1 MAARL
6 KGHFWRTCRTYF
18 RRVRITV
25 WLVILV
31 LLGGLVYLDQVG
43 LPDFAKKLLLEKVRA
58 RGLDLQFSRLR
69 LSWHH
74 GLVAENV
81 RFGRADEPLSPQMTL
96 REVQVRPNYKA
107 LARLQ
112 FQVDSLVL
120 RQGRLVLPV
129 AETNEPPRQLTVENI
144 QTELRF
150 LPGDEWALDHFTA
163 GFAGARLELSG
174 TVANASA
181 VREWKFLAAEQA
193 TPAAMTRSRLRQLA
207 DLLERIHFTAP
218 PELRL
223 DVRGDARDLASFGVR
238 ALVIA
243 SGADTPWGKVTRGQF
258 SARLFPATTNGL
270 SSAEL
275 SLEAEEARTRWAST
289 ANLYLTA
296 KLASLEGLTNLANG
310 NVTIRARHVDTK
322 WGSATNL
329 QVTLHLAAV
338 EGQTNLVNADLALSA
353 GPVGSRWGGAANA
366 QLHTQWVHS
375 LTNPIP
381 LAGEGELRCAQANTR
396 WGAAREFQFNARLA
410 TPATRASPHAD
421 ESWAWWAKLEP
432 YVLDWDCHFKGLRSR
447 GLETEDAAC
456 VGHWRAPDLT
466 ITNLHAGLYQQQ
478 VEVHAGLDVAT
489 RALDLRFTSDV
500 DPHQFASFLPEAAQR
515 LLEPASWPEPPKL
528 EGSLSLV
535 LPAWTNREPNW
546 RSEVLPTLRLEGE
559 VKLERGGAYRGV
571 AVSAAQSHIHC
582 SNSVWRLPDL
592 KITRPEGR
600 LEAVHEAD
608 PRTGDYYF
616 RIDSTLDVRAL
627 RPLLEEKQQ
636 KVLDYFTFTQ
646 PPALEAEIRGNWHDL
661 ERIGIKGRAELT
673 NFTFRGET
681 ASALQTSFQYT
692 NRFLQITAPRLQ
704 RGTQQ
709 MTADGLGADFLA
721 QKIYLTN
728 GFSTADPMV
737 VARGIGPHVVRAVE
751 PYQFKQPPVVH
762 VHGTIPMHGEDDA
775 DLHFD
780 LAGGPF
786 EWWHFHVPEVRGHVH
801 WLGQQLTLSNVQVG
815 FYGGQATG
823 SAHFDFHPRDRTDY
837 QFTVTATDALL
848 HPLAADLFLQT
859 NRLEGRLSGTLVITN
874 ANTADMQSWNGN
886 GNLNLRD
893 GLIWELPIFGIFSE
907 VLNGMVPGLGSSRA
921 SAGTCTF
928 VIANGVIR
936 SDDVDI
942 ISTGMRLQYRG
953 TLDFQGRVNAIVEAG
968 VLRDMPIFGQ
978 VVSLALWPVT
988 KLFEYKVTGSLG
1000 EPKADPKYLIPKVML
1015 LPFQLPFHPI
1025 RTLKGLLPEDH
1036 SAGGTNAPPLNAP
1049 KQN

>member
-1 MAARL
+1 MAARQ
-6 KGHFWRTCRTYF
+6 KGRFWRNCRTYF

-25 WLVILV
+25 WLVILA
-31 LLGGLVYLDQVG
+31 LLGGRVG
-43 LPDFAKKLLLEKVRA
+43 LPDFAKKPLLEKVRA
-58 RGLDLQFSRLR
+58 RGFDLQFSRLR
-69 LSWHH
+69 LSWYH

-81 RFGRADEPLSPQMTL
+81 RFGRADEPLSPQLTL
-96 REVQVRPNYKA
+96 GEVRVRLNYKA
-107 LARLQ
+107 LTRLQ

-129 AETNEPPRQLTVENI
+129 AETNQPPRQLTVENI

-163 GFAGARLELSG
+163 GFAGARLQLSG

-181 VREWKFLAAEQA
+181 IREWKFLAAEQA
-193 TPAAMTRSRLRQLA
+193 APAARTRSRLRQFA
-207 DLLERIHFTAP
+207 DMLERIHFSAP

-275 SLEAEEARTRWAST
+275 SLEAEAARTRLAST

-296 KLASLEGLTNLANG
+296 QLASLEGLTNLGSG
-310 NVTIRARHVDTK
+310 NVTIRAGHVDTK

-329 QVTLHLAAV
+329 QVTLHLAGV
-338 EGQTNLVNADLALSA
+338 EDQTNLVNADLALSA
-353 GPVGSRWGGAANA
+353 GRVETKWGGATNA
-366 QLHTQWVHS
+366 QLHAQWVHC
-375 LTNPIP
+375 LTNPVP
-381 LAGEGELRCAQANTR
+381 LAGEGELHFAQAVTK
-396 WGAAREFQFNARLA
+396 WGAARELQFNARLA
-410 TPATRASPHAD
+410 TAATRPSTRAD
-421 ESWAWWAKLEP
+421 DSWAWWAKLEP

-447 GLETEDAAC
+447 GLEAEDAAC

-466 ITNLHAGLYQQQ
+466 ITNLHAGLYEQQ
-478 VEVHAGLDVAT
+478 VDAHAGLDVAT
-489 RALDLRFTSDV
+489 RALDLSFTSDV
-500 DPHQFASFLPEAAQR
+500 DPHKLASFLPEGAQR
-515 LLEPASWPEPPKL
+515 LLEPASWPEPPRL
-528 EGSLSLV
+528 GGSLSLV
-535 LPAWTNREPNW
+535 LPAWTNRQPDW
-546 RSEVLPTLRLEGE
+546 RAEVLPTLRLEGE
-559 VKLERGGAYRGV
+559 VKLEHGGNYRGV
-571 AVSAAQSHIHC
+571 AVTTAQSHILY
-582 SNSVWRLPDL
+582 SNWVWRLPDL

-608 PRTGDYYF
+608 SRTGDFYF
-616 RIDSTLDVRAL
+616 HIDSTVDVRAL
-627 RPLLEEKQQ
+627 RPLLEAEEQ
-636 KVLDYFTFTQ
+636 KGLDYFTFTQ
-646 PPALEAEIRGNWHDL
+646 PPSLEAEIRGNWHDL
-661 ERIGIKGRAELT
+661 ERIGLKGRAELT

-681 ASALQTSFQYT
+681 ASALQTAFQYT
-692 NRFLQITAPRLQ
+692 NRFLQIIAPRLQ

-709 MTADGLGADFLA
+709 LTADGLGADFLA
-721 QKIYLTN
+721 QKIYVTN
-728 GFSTADPMV
+728 GFSTAEPMV
-737 VARGIGPHVVRAVE
+737 IARAIGPHIVRAVE
-751 PYQFKQPPVVH
+751 PYQFKQPPVAH

-786 EWWHFHVPEVRGHVH
+786 EWWRFRVPEIRGHVH
-801 WLGQQLTLSNVQVG
+801 WLGQQLTLSNVQVA
-815 FYGGQATG
+815 FYGGQAAG
-823 SAHFDFHPRDRTDY
+823 SAHFDFHPRERTDY
-837 QFTVTATDALL
+837 QFAVAATNALL

-859 NRLEGRLSGTLVITN
+859 NRLEGKLSGTLVIKN
-874 ANTADMQSWNGN
+874 ANTTDMQSWNGY
-886 GNLNLRD
+886 GDLNLRD
-893 GLIWELPIFGIFSE
+893 GLIWELPIFGIFSD

-928 VIANGVIR
+928 VITNGIVR

-942 ISTGMRLQYRG
+942 RSTGMRLQYRG
-953 TLDFQGRVNAIVEAG
+953 MLDFQGQVNARVEAG
-968 VLRDMPIFGQ
+968 LLRDMWLVGP
-978 VVSLALWPVT
+978 VVSTVLWPVT
-988 KLFEYKVTGSLG
+988 KVFEYKVTGTLG
-1000 EPKADPKYLIPKVML
+1000 DPKAEPKYLIPKVML

-1036 SAGGTNAPPLNAP
+1036 GASGTNAPSLNTP